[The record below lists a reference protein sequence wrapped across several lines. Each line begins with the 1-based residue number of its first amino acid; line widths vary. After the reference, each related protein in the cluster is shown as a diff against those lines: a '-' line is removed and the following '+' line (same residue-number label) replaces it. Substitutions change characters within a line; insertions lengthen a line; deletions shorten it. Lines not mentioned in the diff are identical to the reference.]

1 MLPEGKGTIVFS
13 YPGGQKYT
21 GKKKKTKTGEK
32 KKKKGAVTEE
42 ALQSQ
47 KSSYPDSLR
56 VAAVANLQQQIRQA
70 PCQKMHCYN

>member
-32 KKKKGAVTEE
+32 KKKKG
-42 ALQSQ
+42 L
-47 KSSYPDSLR
+47 
-56 VAAVANLQQQIRQA
+56 
-70 PCQKMHCYN
+70 

>member
-1 MLPEGKGTIVFS
+1 MSLPIHGDKST
-13 YPGGQKYT
+13 Q
-21 GKKKKTKTGEK
+21 EK
-32 KKKKGAVTEE
+32 KKLKLGKKRKKKNGAVTEE

-70 PCQKMHCYN
+70 PCQKWHCYN